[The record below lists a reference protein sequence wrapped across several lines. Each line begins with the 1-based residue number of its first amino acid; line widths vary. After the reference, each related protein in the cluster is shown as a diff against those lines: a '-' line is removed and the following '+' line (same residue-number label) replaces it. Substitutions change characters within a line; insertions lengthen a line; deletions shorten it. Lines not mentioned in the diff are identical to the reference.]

1 MATRARIATQLS
13 NGQFISSYHHY
24 DGYPAGLGYNLIE
37 NYDDDDKTL
46 EAIKM
51 GDASYWKENIHP
63 NNVEH
68 SFDSPEDDVSVFYN
82 RDRGESRTGPFV
94 FNSLEELLEGYS
106 MAGEEYLYVRQN
118 SQWGMKSRY
127 DDCVAYCQDAKEK
140 INIERERMLQ
150 RMADYHLS

>member
-37 NYDDDDKTL
+37 NYDDDAKTL

-63 NNVEH
+63 NDVEH

-94 FNSLEELLEGYS
+94 FNSLEELLDGYS

>member
-1 MATRARIATQLS
+1 MATRARIAIQLS
-13 NGQFISSYHHY
+13 NGKFISSYHHY
-24 DGYPAGLGYNLIE
+24 DGYPAGLGYNLIR
-37 NYDDDDKTL
+37 NYDDDGKTL

-51 GDASYWKENIHP
+51 GDASYWKRNIHP
-63 NNVEH
+63 SNVEH

-82 RDRGESRTGPFV
+82 RDRGESGSGPFE
-94 FNSLEELLEGYS
+94 FNSLEELLEGYN

-127 DDCVAYCQDAKEK
+127 DDCVAYRPDAKEE

-150 RMADYHLS
+150 RIADEYSS

>member
-37 NYDDDDKTL
+37 NYDDDAKTL

-63 NNVEH
+63 NDVEH